1 MKFFHLADLHLGKN
15 VNGFLM
21 LEDQRYVLE
30 QILTEVERDP
40 PEAVLLA
47 GDIYDRPIPS
57 VGAVSL
63 FDWFLTEL
71 AERSVPC
78 LAVAGNH
85 DSGVRLGFG
94 GELLQKNGIYLAGVA
109 TEQLLHIP
117 FQQEGVQAE
126 VWLLP
131 FLRPAEAAV
140 LFPEEEIKSYDDG
153 VRVLLAHQKIQPDV
167 CNLLLAHQFVTQEGK
182 EPERS
187 DSEVVTVGGVDK
199 VGCNAFAAFDYIA
212 LGHLHGPQQVAGN
225 CRYAGSPLPYS
236 FSEVRQKK
244 GITVVEVAQN
254 KALTVSQIPLQPRHP
269 MREIRGPLNDLAR
282 PEIVGEGNRED
293 YLHVTL
299 TDELEPENANVRLR
313 GVYPNLMKLDFDN
326 HRTRQESFLCG
337 AEESQALSMKE
348 LFYAFYEQQNGRE
361 VDALACEM
369 VEDVLKTV
377 GGELS

>member
-1 MKFFHLADLHLGKN
+1 MKFFHLADLHIGKN
-15 VNGFLM
+15 VNGFSM
-21 LEDQRYVLE
+21 LEDQRDVLE
-30 QILTEVERDP
+30 QVLREVEQDP
-40 PEAVLLA
+40 PEAILLA

-57 VGAVSL
+57 VGAVAL

-78 LAVAGNH
+78 LVVAGNH

-94 GELLQKNGIYLAGVA
+94 GELLQKNGIFLAGVA

-117 FQQEGVQAE
+117 FQREGVHAE

-131 FLRPAEAAV
+131 FLRPAEAAA

-153 VRVLLAHQKIQPDV
+153 IRVLLTHQKSRSDV

-187 DSEVVTVGGVDK
+187 DSETVTVGGVEK
-199 VGCNAFAAFDYIA
+199 VGCTAFAEFDYVA
-212 LGHLHGPQQVAGN
+212 LGHLHGPQKVGEN

-254 KALTVSQIPLQPRHP
+254 KEITVSQIPLQPRHP
-269 MREIRGPLNDLAR
+269 MREIRGPLNDLIR
-282 PEIVGEGNRED
+282 PEIAAQGNVED

-299 TDELEPENANVRLR
+299 TDELEPENANARLR
-313 GVYPNLMKLDFDN
+313 EVYPNLMKLDFDN

-337 AEESQALSMKE
+337 GDESQSLSIKE
-348 LFYAFYEQQNGRE
+348 LFDAFYEQQNGRE
-361 VDALACEM
+361 LDALARGM
-369 VEDVLKTV
+369 VEDVLKAL
-377 GGELS
+377 GGEL